1 MDNKEKRT
9 VRSLLL
15 GDDNVVFVRVGQA
28 GRTL

>member
-9 VRSLLL
+9 VRSLL
-15 GDDNVVFVRVGQA
+15 GDDKVVFVRVGQA